1 MSWKTDNTQPIDEDL
16 LENVKDKIDDGEFG
30 KEDLKDFFT
39 LFAQIANNTEDIQDE
54 AEGFDRK
61 FQFKFTDHENAWLI
75 IKDRK
80 FVMGNGNIDAPDN
93 TLEMTITTAVGI
105 FSGDVDAT
113 AAYMNGD
120 IKVSGVIND
129 VIQFRSILEMVQEEL
144 E

>member
-1 MSWKTDNTQPIDEDL
+1 MSWKTDSTQHIDEDL

-30 KEDLKDFFT
+30 KEDLRDFFT
-39 LFAQIANNTEDIQDE
+39 LFAQIANHTEDIQDE
-54 AEGFDRK
+54 VHGFNRK
-61 FQFKFTDHENAWLI
+61 FQFKFTDHENAWLVI
-75 IKDRK
+75 EDQK
-80 FVMGNGNIDAPDN
+80 FVIGDGEIEAPDN

-105 FSGDVDAT
+105 FSGEIDAT
-113 AAYMNGD
+113 SAYMNGD